1 MISYSQLR
9 ISKKK
14 FIKICQTIAIHLFPT
29 LYQRY
34 YPLFVLKGTVMQ
46 IDKALINDRS
56 RFSKVSGKFHT
67 PTICNFAV
75 VCS

>member
-1 MISYSQLR
+1 M
-9 ISKKK
+9 
-14 FIKICQTIAIHLFPT
+14 KIFQTIAIHLFPT

-34 YPLFVLKGTVMQ
+34 YPLSILKGTVMQ
-46 IDKALINDRS
+46 TDKALINDRS

-67 PTICNFAV
+67 PTIYNFVV